1 MSTKKEQ
8 ENEEMFEDCPKAVK
22 EYEAE
27 SGVKSFIKKPY
38 VEFFI
43 QSLNYFDDYEVKI
56 PKGTIATYGTYAQ
69 ISHTKKVSLVKKNKV
84 DFY

>member
-43 QSLNYFDDYEVKI
+43 QSLNYFDDYEVKN
-56 PKGTIATYGTYAQ
+56 PKRYNSNLWHLCSNFSY
-69 ISHTKKVSLVKKNKV
+69 KKS
-84 DFY
+84 FSS